1 MYSSV
6 IYALTCQIGNGACSN
21 FTPHSIMNRM
31 ANAKG
36 AMQMHHAL
44 MSFFINYGERLNRLY
59 FIFRC
64 FLLDGHDG
72 FIVGFAI
79 KHLHC
84 KSDHFCKIFIFT
96 LVLILVCLQTSFD
109 ENEAAF
115 LQVLLT
121 DLAQATPSFD
131 VHPLR
136 IFLRFAFLALPAIA
150 DGYGKMSDLF
160 SCWCKFAFRILPQT
174 ADQLNS
180 I

>member
-6 IYALTCQIGNGACSN
+6 IYALTCQIGDGACSN

-36 AMQMHHAL
+36 AMQMHHAF
-44 MSFFINYGERLNRLY
+44 MSFFINYGERLSRLY
-59 FIFRC
+59 FIFRR
-64 FLLDGHDG
+64 FLFHSHHR
-72 FIVGFAI
+72 FIVRFAI
-79 KHLHC
+79 QHLHR
-84 KSDHFCKIFIFT
+84 KSDNFCEVAVFTFIF
-96 LVLILVCLQTSFD
+96 VLVCLQTSFD
-109 ENEAAF
+109 ENETAF

-121 DLAQATPSFD
+121 NLAQATPSFD
-131 VHPLR
+131 VHPLC
-136 IFLRFAFLALPAIA
+136 IFLCFAFLALPAIA